1 MIGQLPD
8 QAARDAILTDL
19 DHNLVVE
26 AAAGTG
32 KTTCLVGRLVNLSK
46 AGALAGSSR
55 LAAVTFT
62 LKAAAELRERLA
74 KQLAESLAEPGLDG
88 RERRNLELAAQNL
101 PDCHIGTIHSFCA
114 KLLRERPV
122 EAGVS
127 PDFQELEEDDD
138 TLLRRRA
145 WEEFARELH
154 SEAGREMRTAFEIF
168 GLDLDT
174 MGEGFLRYAEY
185 PDIADWP
192 GIDASLDQINV
203 AGFMQGVHAYRG
215 TLANLRPLLDG
226 ADCGT
231 DKLLPILQVLDRR
244 CTRLPPVL
252 TLGVAFNLCRLL
264 KDVDKPVQTWWKQFG
279 VTGPE
284 AKELVEAYSKFCEDR
299 VKPFRNACLAAVY
312 AQALQAYRH
321 ANDIYDRLRRE
332 NGVLNFQDLL
342 MTAAGLV
349 RDFPEV
355 RDDLASRYARLL
367 VDEVQDTD
375 PVQAELMFLLASA
388 DAGERNWRR
397 CRPRPGALFIVGD
410 PKQSIYRFRRADIV
424 VYQEIKNRI
433 VASGGQVLGLSANFR
448 SQPCL
453 LDWVNT
459 TFSHHDDTE
468 RTPEAV
474 ARSGKFA
481 SDESE
486 YSPAYVPLQPGREPA
501 GDDAFRGVYSLD
513 TVPVKKGKTTEADV
527 VRDEALRIA
536 SFIRHA
542 VDTGLPIP
550 DGDATR
556 PARPGDFLIVTY
568 RKSAGATYADAVRRM
583 GLDAHLSSGGTLIGS
598 DELALLA
605 DYLDALAQPD
615 DGIKLLVVLRGGLF
629 GVSDE
634 ELYAWKKADMA
645 FSFLAPLSAAPA
657 GPVADALALMRRHYG
672 EVRNTVPAQ
681 ALDAIAADLGLW
693 ARAGLAD
700 DAPRRAG
707 VLATAM
713 ELVKTEREAIP
724 TLGKLAE
731 RLRWHLQTFEDE
743 PLTAAATQG
752 QAVRVMNLHK
762 TKGLE
767 APVVF
772 LTSTRTVRTKSA
784 DFAIRREG
792 DRTLGGMCLKQGEH
806 GNVVL
811 ARPYEWDD
819 LAAKED
825 LFLAA
830 ERTRLNYVAATR
842 AGAALVVSVHKTTKG
857 WKTAFLPEY
866 QPGVTIEQALPEPS
880 AEWRGERLAELE
892 GEKGGSVDAAALAE
906 AEQLRRQARLAMTAR
921 SYAVER
927 AKPDSGGLGGLFAP
941 PPVTPWEAEADR
953 DMGEVVHRLLALGGN
968 AQEMEDEAARLLRD
982 HGLPA
987 ADAADVAHLAATARR
1002 STLWQ
1007 RAEASEKRLR
1017 EAPYAVW
1024 LDDDHGGRLQR
1035 GVIDLVF
1042 KEADGWVVVDYKT
1055 DSLPHALPINEA
1067 AARHADQVRQYRAAW
1082 EQLTGEPVKEALV
1095 YFIRRDV
1102 AASV

>member
-1 MIGQLPD
+1 MMRQLPD

-46 AGALAGSSR
+46 AGALAGTSR

-62 LKAAAELRERLA
+62 LKAAAELRERLTRR
-74 KQLAESLAEPGLDG
+74 LAESLAEPGLDG

-138 TLLRRRA
+138 ILLRRRA
-145 WEEFARELH
+145 WDEFARELH
-154 SEAGREMRTAFEIF
+154 GDAGRGMRTAFEIF

-174 MGEGFLRYAEY
+174 LGEGFLRYADY

-192 GIDASLDQINV
+192 GGDASLDNIDV
-203 AGFMQGVHAYRG
+203 AGFMQGVHAYRS
-215 TLANLRPLLDG
+215 TLSTLRPLLDC
-226 ADCGT
+226 AECGT
-231 DKLLPILQVLDRR
+231 DKLLPILQILDRR
-244 CTRLPPVL
+244 CTRLPPVP

-279 VTGPE
+279 LTGPE
-284 AKELVEAYSKFCEDR
+284 SKELVEAYNEFCEGR

-312 AQALQAYRH
+312 AQALQAYRR
-321 ANDIYDRLRRE
+321 AADIYDRLRRD

-342 MTAAGLV
+342 MTAAALV

-355 RDDLASRYARLL
+355 RDDLAGRYARLL

-388 DAGERNWRR
+388 DPGERNWRR

-433 VASGGQVLGLSANFR
+433 VAGGGRALGLSANFR
-448 SQPCL
+448 SQPCV
-453 LDWVNT
+453 LDWVNA
-459 TFSHHDDTE
+459 TFSHRDGQE

-474 ARSGKFA
+474 ALSGKFA
-481 SDESE
+481 AEESE
-486 YSPAYVPLQPGREPA
+486 FSPAYVPLQPGRDPA
-501 GDDAFRGVYSLD
+501 TDDAFHGVFSLE
-513 TVPVKKGKTTEADV
+513 TIPVKKGKTGEADV

-536 SFIRHA
+536 AFIRHA
-542 VDTGLPIP
+542 VDAGLPIP
-550 DGDATR
+550 DGDDTR

-568 RKSAGATYADAVRRM
+568 RKSSGAAYADAVRRM
-583 GLDAHLSSGGTLIGS
+583 GLDAHLSSGGTLAGS

-615 DGIKLLVVLRGGLF
+615 DGVRLLAVLRGGLF

-634 ELYAWKKADMA
+634 ELYGWKKAGMA

-657 GPVADALALMRRHYG
+657 GPVADALAMMRRHYG
-672 EVRNTVPAQ
+672 ESRNVLPAQ

-700 DAPRRAG
+700 DAPRRVG
-707 VLATAM
+707 VVETAFA
-713 ELVKTEREAIP
+713 LVKAEGVAIP

-731 RLRWHLQTFEDE
+731 RFRWHLETFEDE

-772 LTSTRTVRTKSA
+772 LTSTRTVRTKPA
-784 DFAIRREG
+784 DFAIRRDG

-819 LAAKED
+819 LAATED

-842 AGAALVVSVHKTTKG
+842 AGAALVVSVHKTGKG

-880 AEWRGERLAELE
+880 AEWRATRLAALE
-892 GEKGGSVDAAALAE
+892 GEKAGAVDANALAE
-906 AEQLRRQARLAMTAR
+906 AELARRDARPVMTAR

-927 AKPDSGGLGGLFAP
+927 AKPEGDGPGGLFAP
-941 PPVTPWEAEADR
+941 PPISPWEAEAAR
-953 DMGEVVHRLLALGGN
+953 DMGEVVHRLLAQGGT
-968 AQEMEDEAARLLRD
+968 AEELEGEAAWLLRD

-987 ADAADVAHLAATARR
+987 ADAADVARLAATARR
-1002 STLWQ
+1002 SRLWQ
-1007 RAEASEKRLR
+1007 RAEAAKKRLR

-1024 LDDDHGGRLQR
+1024 LADEQGGRLQR

-1055 DSLPHALPINEA
+1055 DSLPESLPTHEA

-1082 EQLTGEPVKEALV
+1082 EQLTGEAVKEAIV
-1095 YFIRRDV
+1095 YFIRRDEAV
-1102 AASV
+1102 SV

>member
-1 MIGQLPD
+1 MTRLPD
-8 QAARDAILTDL
+8 QEARDAILHNL

-46 AGALAGSSR
+46 AGALAGNSR

-62 LKAAAELRERLA
+62 VKAAAELRERLTRR
-74 KQLAESLAEPGLDG
+74 LAESLAEPGLDG

-127 PDFQELEEDDD
+127 PDFQEVEEDDD

-145 WEEFARELH
+145 WEEFSRELH
-154 SEAGREMRTAFEIF
+154 GESGREMRTEFEIF

-174 MGEGFLRYAEY
+174 LGEGFLRYADY

-192 GIDASLDQINV
+192 GTDASLDRIDV

-215 TLANLRPLLDG
+215 TLATLRPYLDG
-226 ADCGT
+226 AECGT

-244 CTRLPPVL
+244 CTRLPPVP

-279 VTGPE
+279 LTGAE
-284 AKELVEAYSKFCEDR
+284 SKELVEAYNEFCEKR

-312 AQALQAYRH
+312 AQALHAYRR
-321 ANDIYDRLRRE
+321 AADIYDRLRRE

-342 MTAAGLV
+342 MTAAALV

-355 RDDLASRYARLL
+355 RDDLAGRYARLL

-433 VASGGQVLGLSANFR
+433 LACGGRVLGLSANFR

-453 LDWVNT
+453 LDWVNA
-459 TFSHHDDTE
+459 TFSHHDGLD

-474 ARSGKFA
+474 ALSGKFA
-481 SDESE
+481 PEESE
-486 YSPAYVPLQPGREPA
+486 YSPAYVPLLPGREPA
-501 GDDAFRGVYSLD
+501 GDSAFRGVYSLE
-513 TVPVKKGKTTEADV
+513 TIPVKKGRTGEADV

-542 VDTGLPIP
+542 VDTGLSIP

-568 RKSAGATYADAVRRM
+568 RKSSGAAYADAVRRL
-583 GLDAHLSSGGTLIGS
+583 GLDAHLSSGGTLAGS

-615 DGIKLLVVLRGGLF
+615 DGIKLLAVLRGGLF
-629 GVSDE
+629 GISDE

-657 GPVADALALMRRHYG
+657 GPVSDALALMRRHYG
-672 EVRNTVPAQ
+672 ELKSTLPAQ
-681 ALDAIAADLGLW
+681 SLDGIAADLGLW

-713 ELVKTEREAIP
+713 ELVKAERAAIP
-724 TLGKLAE
+724 TPGALAQ
-731 RLRWHLQTFEDE
+731 RFRWHLETYEDE

-811 ARPYEWDD
+811 ARPFEWDD
-819 LAAKED
+819 MAAAED

-842 AGAALVVSVHKTTKG
+842 AGAALVVSVHKTSKG

-866 QPGVTIEQALPEPS
+866 QPGVTIERALPEPT
-880 AEWRGERLAELE
+880 AEWRAECLV
-892 GEKGGSVDAAALAE
+892 GLDADQGGGVDAAALAE
-906 AEQLRRQARLAMTAR
+906 AEQARRGARSAMTAR

-927 AKPDSGGLGGLFAP
+927 AKPHGDGLGGLFAP
-941 PPVTPWEAEADR
+941 PPVTPWEAEAAR
-953 DMGEVVHRLLALGGN
+953 DKGEVVHRLLALGGG
-968 AQEMEDEAARLLRD
+968 ADELEDAAALLLRD

-987 ADAADVAHLAATARR
+987 ADAADVARLAATARR
-1002 STLWQ
+1002 SAVWR
-1007 RAEASEKRLR
+1007 RAEAAEHRLR
-1017 EAPYAVW
+1017 EAPYALWVE
-1024 LDDDHGGRLQR
+1024 DEQGGRLRR

-1055 DSLPHALPINEA
+1055 DAVPETMPIHEA
-1067 AARHADQVRQYRAAW
+1067 AARHAEQVRHYRAAW

-1095 YFIRRDV
+1095 YFLRRDE
-1102 AASV
+1102 AAPV